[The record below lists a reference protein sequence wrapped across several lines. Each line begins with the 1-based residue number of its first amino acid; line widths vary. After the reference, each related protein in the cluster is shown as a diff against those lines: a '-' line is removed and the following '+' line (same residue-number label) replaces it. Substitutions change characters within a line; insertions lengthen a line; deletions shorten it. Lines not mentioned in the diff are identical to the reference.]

1 MSNERLTFTGAQGA
15 ALSAR
20 LSLPDGGRVTTCALF
35 AHCFTCSKDSKA
47 AVNIGRALTDAGLG
61 VLRFDFT
68 GLGESEGDF
77 AETSFS
83 SNVDDLVAAAEFMKE
98 HAGAPG
104 ILIGHS
110 LGGAAVL
117 RAAARIDSV
126 RAVATIGAPFD
137 PVHVKHLFA
146 DSLDDIERRGEAQV
160 SLAGRKFTVSR
171 DFVEDLDGQ
180 RMEEAIRELSR
191 PLLIFHSP
199 IDTQVGIENAA
210 KIYAAARHPK
220 SFVSLDDADHLLL
233 KERDST
239 YVGSVLAAWA
249 RRYVDV
255 GTGEGAATG
264 SAESGAT
271 ADPSPSADS
280 AATADLAADSAPTGL
295 AAPPAGTVLTSTA
308 AGAFRTDIRVGRHA
322 VLADEP
328 ESVGGGDLGPTPY
341 DLLAAALGACTTM
354 TLRMY
359 AERKGWPLEEAS
371 VLLSHSRVHAD
382 DADRCEDREPRVDR
396 LERTLSLRGDL
407 DAEQRARL
415 LEIADRCPVHR
426 TLSAGVL
433 IDTELTAPTDLN
445 E

>member
-249 RRYVDV
+249 RRYVD
-255 GTGEGAATG
+255 EGAAAGAATKTAG
-264 SAESGAT
+264 SAAGAESATSSDAAATPDSGAT
-271 ADPSPSADS
+271 
-280 AATADLAADSAPTGL
+280 
-295 AAPPAGTVLTSTA
+295 APPAGTVLTSTA
-308 AGAFRTDIRVGRHA
+308 AGAFRTEIRVGRHA
-322 VLADEP
+322 LLADEP
-328 ESVGGGDLGPTPY
+328 ASVGGGDLGPTPY

-354 TLRMY
+354 TLKMY

-371 VLLSHSRVHAD
+371 VLVRHSRVHAD

-396 LERTLSLRGDL
+396 LERSLSLRGDL
-407 DAEQRARL
+407 DAEQRERL
-415 LEIADRCPVHR
+415 LDIADRCPVHR

-433 IDTELTAPTDLN
+433 IDTELTELTERAAPTDSGG
-445 E
+445 